1 MYAYQWMLFNRRK
14 TKNFFLKKLLS
25 NIFIARNFRGFII
38 LVCWWYYCANCF
50 LLGWEWVIDWWR
62 NTFIQRVSELYLFFV
77 HRLNVVNG
85 HTSFDHD
92 IYVLS
97 HRLPVFIVYLVI
109 SRNIDYKPYNMTTSK
124 HLIHRMVQ
132 SDAGH
137 LIFVYFIM
145 LKMYLNIKN
154 DHLLDISFGIWKY
167 HWKCDFS
174 QTGLTFIMIY
184 SYFLETTPSQS
195 NVFRGTLW
203 T

>member
-1 MYAYQWMLFNRRK
+1 M
-14 TKNFFLKKLLS
+14 
-25 NIFIARNFRGFII
+25 
-38 LVCWWYYCANCF
+38 
-50 LLGWEWVIDWWR
+50 
-62 NTFIQRVSELYLFFV
+62 
-77 HRLNVVNG
+77 VNG

-97 HRLPVFIVYLVI
+97 HRLPVFVVYLVI

-145 LKMYLNIKN
+145 LKIYLNIKN
-154 DHLLDISFGIWKY
+154 GHLLDVSFGIWKY
-167 HWKCDFS
+167 NWKCDFS

-195 NVFRGTLW
+195 NVFRGTFW
-203 T
+203 TETFIRSNHSQGSYLPIRFKWLNIGRGESEKEASAATDRRHFRV